1 MQLDGELFYPNE
13 WTWWSPSDNLFPTAP
28 DAKSNFEA
36 LQTFQVYSSWNGMAV
51 LAATP
56 FLQHD
61 ARFRRSDDA
70 NDECAASECSLLASD
85 FWREGF
91 GRVQIV
97 PGVQVSVS
105 LNSSTFRY

>member
-1 MQLDGELFYPNE
+1 
-13 WTWWSPSDNLFPTAP
+13 
-28 DAKSNFEA
+28 
-36 LQTFQVYSSWNGMAV
+36 MAV

-61 ARFRRSDDA
+61 VRFRRSDTSI
-70 NDECAASECSLLASD
+70 DECAASECSLLASD

-97 PGVQVSVS
+97 PGVQVSQQHS
-105 LNSSTFRY
+105 PRLCERAGSDR